1 MKMKAFMDK
10 DFLLN
15 NQMSQLLYDTY
26 AKNLPIIDY
35 HCHINPN
42 EIAKD
47 YQFRSI
53 TEAWLG
59 GDHYKW
65 RLMRANGVDE
75 MLVTG
80 NADDRDKFR
89 AFAACL
95 PKAVGNPIYHW
106 AHMELRQYFGY
117 QGVLNETT
125 ADQVF
130 DLCNETLKTLRV
142 RDIIRKSRVEMI
154 CTTDDPCDDL
164 AAHKEIR
171 GDAGFETKVLPGWRP
186 DKAVNIHKEGFR
198 EYIAGLAD
206 IAGTPIT
213 DMSSLLEALK
223 KRLDVFEA
231 AGCRVSDHGL
241 DYVPFA
247 PGKEKEAEQALSAA
261 LAGNAVSPEMAE
273 AYQFEVLKRLGREYA
288 RRSWIM
294 QLHYGAL
301 RNNNSSMFAKI
312 GPDTGYDAIGHAG
325 DPSRI
330 AGFLDSLNRDGNLP
344 KTVLYSLNPNDNT
357 MLTSIMG
364 CFQKDCPGKLQHG
377 SAWWFNDTKTGME
390 VQLKNLAEQ
399 SLLRNFIG
407 MLTDSRSF
415 LSYARHDY
423 FRRILCNLVGGWIEA
438 GEMPNDMEMA
448 GRLIEA
454 VSYGNIVEYL
464 KP

>member
-1 MKMKAFMDK
+1 MKAFMDK

-154 CTTDDPCDDL
+154 CTTDDPCADL

-399 SLLRNFIG
+399 SLLGNFIG

>member
-1 MKMKAFMDK
+1 MKAFMDK

-399 SLLRNFIG
+399 SLLGNFIG

>member
-1 MKMKAFMDK
+1 
-10 DFLLN
+10 
-15 NQMSQLLYDTY
+15 
-26 AKNLPIIDY
+26 
-35 HCHINPN
+35 
-42 EIAKD
+42 
-47 YQFRSI
+47 
-53 TEAWLG
+53 
-59 GDHYKW
+59 
-65 RLMRANGVDE
+65 
-75 MLVTG
+75 
-80 NADDRDKFR
+80 
-89 AFAACL
+89 
-95 PKAVGNPIYHW
+95 
-106 AHMELRQYFGY
+106 
-117 QGVLNETT
+117 
-125 ADQVF
+125 
-130 DLCNETLKTLRV
+130 
-142 RDIIRKSRVEMI
+142 
-154 CTTDDPCDDL
+154 
-164 AAHKEIR
+164 
-171 GDAGFETKVLPGWRP
+171 
-186 DKAVNIHKEGFR
+186 
-198 EYIAGLAD
+198 
-206 IAGTPIT
+206 
-213 DMSSLLEALK
+213 
-223 KRLDVFEA
+223 
-231 AGCRVSDHGL
+231 
-241 DYVPFA
+241 
-247 PGKEKEAEQALSAA
+247 
-261 LAGNAVSPEMAE
+261 MAE

-288 RRSWIM
+288 RRSWNM

-399 SLLRNFIG
+399 SLLGNFIG

>member
-1 MKMKAFMDK
+1 MKAFMDK

-247 PGKEKEAEQALSAA
+247 PSKRFLLHWLETLY
-261 LAGNAVSPEMAE
+261 P
-273 AYQFEVLKRLGREYA
+273 LK
-288 RRSWIM
+288 W
-294 QLHYGAL
+294 Q
-301 RNNNSSMFAKI
+301 
-312 GPDTGYDAIGHAG
+312 
-325 DPSRI
+325 
-330 AGFLDSLNRDGNLP
+330 
-344 KTVLYSLNPNDNT
+344 
-357 MLTSIMG
+357 
-364 CFQKDCPGKLQHG
+364 
-377 SAWWFNDTKTGME
+377 
-390 VQLKNLAEQ
+390 
-399 SLLRNFIG
+399 
-407 MLTDSRSF
+407 
-415 LSYARHDY
+415 
-423 FRRILCNLVGGWIEA
+423 
-438 GEMPNDMEMA
+438 
-448 GRLIEA
+448 RLI
-454 VSYGNIVEYL
+454 SL
-464 KP
+464 RC